1 MGYYIVTEKM
11 TEIIQILSEHFDY
24 AVSEDNTAMNA
35 VHEKKRAAQQK
46 YDGASKGLDPEMKE
60 MISDLIG
67 AYDEENQ
74 LLSIYAFLHGLKCG
88 MRLDEWSHTDDEP
101 LFFEQIGKRDYMER
115 TFNLIK

>member
-1 MGYYIVTEKM
+1 MGSYIVTEKM
-11 TEIIQILSEHFDY
+11 TEIVQILAEHYDY

-35 VHEKKRAAQQK
+35 VHEKKKAAQRK
-46 YDGASKGLDPEMKE
+46 YDDACKGLDLEIKE
-60 MISDLIG
+60 IISDLIG

-101 LFFEQIGKRDYMER
+101 LFFEQIGKRDYIER
-115 TFNLIK
+115 TLNQIS